1 MSIFVLACASCRM
14 ANAIRVAP
22 PSAPIILT
30 DPRRNEERPMGEP
43 ENQRQFHHRVPHSA
57 FHARKPASPSGP
69 EGRGQEQGTR
79 GQSSRRAGDHYGQEK
94 IGSNQR

>member
-22 PSAPIILT
+22 PSAPIILI
-30 DPRRNEERPMGEP
+30 DPRRNE
-43 ENQRQFHHRVPHSA
+43 
-57 FHARKPASPSGP
+57 
-69 EGRGQEQGTR
+69 
-79 GQSSRRAGDHYGQEK
+79 DYGQEK